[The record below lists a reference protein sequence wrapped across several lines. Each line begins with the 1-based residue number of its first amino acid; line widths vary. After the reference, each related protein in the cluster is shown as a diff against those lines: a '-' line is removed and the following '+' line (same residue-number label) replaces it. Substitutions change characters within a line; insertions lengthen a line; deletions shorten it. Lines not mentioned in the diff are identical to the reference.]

1 MTKKA
6 TVKVELDTKPG
17 KAELRKLTK
26 EGEKSAGK
34 VNDSLGGGFGRA
46 GALGA
51 VAGAGFG
58 LAQRAASRA
67 AGFMPDAISEGMK
80 GFTSWADDKTG
91 GPEARAA
98 KGAREQT
105 KSAYAEIIGRQK
117 EPTVTPGMRNYFNNV
132 KGLREITERGNTA
145 IDQEF
150 GGGKAVAEGI
160 QTLVDT
166 ANSGFQGLKD
176 VLGFGGK

>member
-1 MTKKA
+1 
-6 TVKVELDTKPG
+6 
-17 KAELRKLTK
+17 
-26 EGEKSAGK
+26 
-34 VNDSLGGGFGRA
+34 
-46 GALGA
+46 
-51 VAGAGFG
+51 
-58 LAQRAASRA
+58 
-67 AGFMPDAISEGMK
+67 
-80 GFTSWADDKTG
+80 
-91 GPEARAA
+91 
-98 KGAREQT
+98 
-105 KSAYAEIIGRQK
+105 
-117 EPTVTPGMRNYFNNV
+117 MRNYYNNV